1 MKKSNLFCRLSVGFH
16 PLLLLLPWSM
26 PPVSLFSTTVPPRY
40 ILSRYPVPDILF
52 SRYPTT
58 DDRYFVFKISH
69 TNNCNI
75 NNIKISHA
83 RYFIKIS
90 HTRYIFSSKYP
101 TPDILSSR
109 YPTPDICFDHIVSYP
124 AFSWYP
130 DIGSLGCRYISGSRK
145 FVADIYPPPES
156 LLKQPT
162 GPEIQSQIFWK
173 LK

>member
-1 MKKSNLFCRLSVGFH
+1 MEKSNLFCRLSVGFH
-16 PLLLLLPWSM
+16 PLLLLLLWSM
-26 PPVSLFSTTVPPRY
+26 PPVSLFLTTVPPRY

-58 DDRYFVFKISH
+58 DDRYFVFKISN
-69 TNNCNI
+69 TNNFNI

-109 YPTPDICFDHIVSYP
+109 YP
-124 AFSWYP
+124 
-130 DIGSLGCRYISGSRK
+130 RYLFWSHCIISSFQLISRYRIPGLQIYIRSRK